1 MKNLDK
7 TKVVLLA
14 QDEGRFGRI
23 TDTRCGW
30 CPPRERPIHQKQIVR
45 EYFYVF
51 AAVCPK
57 FGEITALILPEC
69 NTEMMNRFLKEVSR
83 VYKNNEVIMQV
94 DGAGWHTTQSLN
106 IPCNIHFVR
115 QPPYSP
121 EVNPVEHIWDDIRE
135 KEFNNE
141 IFDTLDE
148 AMNSAELG
156 IIRLKRNQ
164 KYLSSLTGFNHLMY
178 NLEH

>member
-1 MKNLDK
+1 
-7 TKVVLLA
+7 VLLA

-23 TDTRCGW
+23 TETRSGW
-30 CPPRERPIHQKQIVR
+30 CPPKERPVHQKQIIR

-51 AAVCPK
+51 AAVCPQHGK
-57 FGEITALILPEC
+57 ITALILPDC
-69 NTEMMNRFLKEVSR
+69 NTEMMNKFLKEVSR

-94 DGAGWHTTQSLN
+94 DGAGWHTTKSLN
-106 IPCNIHFVR
+106 IPSNIHFIQ

-121 EVNPVEHIWDDIRE
+121 EVNPVEQVWDDIRE

-141 IFDTLDE
+141 LFETISQSMD
-148 AMNSAELG
+148 SAETG
-156 IIRLKRNQ
+156 IKRLSKD
-164 KYLSSLTGFNHLMY
+164 KHYLTSLTSRSHLIY

>member
-1 MKNLDK
+1 M
-7 TKVVLLA
+7 
-14 QDEGRFGRI
+14 
-23 TDTRCGW
+23 
-30 CPPRERPIHQKQIVR
+30 R

-57 FGEITALILPEC
+57 IGEITALILPEC
-69 NTEMMNRFLKEVSR
+69 NTEMMNMFLKEVSR
-83 VYKNNEVIMQV
+83 VYRNNEVIMQV
-94 DGAGWHTTQSLN
+94 DGAGWHTTKNLN
-106 IPCNIHFVR
+106 IPCNIHLVQ

-121 EVNPVEHIWDDIRE
+121 EVNPVEHVWDDIRE

-148 AMNSAELG
+148 AMDSAESG
-156 IIRLKRNQ
+156 IIRLKTNQ